1 MKVKKNDT
9 VVVLTGKDVKKTG
22 KVLMAMPKSNKIVV
36 EGVNVQEKN
45 HKARSAQDTS
55 SKIKREGPIDAS
67 NVLVICPKCGK
78 ATRVGHK
85 IVDDKKV
92 RICKKCGESL
102 DVKVVADAKAAKKPV
117 AKKTTKKAAVNDEA
131 VKEAPVA
138 EETKAVKK
146 ATKTTKTTKTA
157 KTAAKKEVA
166 EGEKE
171 VKKASTRKKTAK
183 TEEKDAE

>member
-102 DVKVVADAKAAKKPV
+102 DVKVVADAKAAKKPA
-117 AKKTTKKAAVNDEA
+117 AKKATKKTAVKDEA

-138 EETKAVKK
+138 EETKTVK
-146 ATKTTKTTKTA
+146 KTTKTTKTT

>member
-9 VVVLTGKDVKKTG
+9 VVVLTGKDVKKIG

-78 ATRVGHK
+78 ATRVGHA
-85 IVDDKKV
+85 IVDGKKV
-92 RICKKCGESL
+92 RVCKKCGESL
-102 DVKVVADAKAAKKPV
+102 DVKVVADAKAAKKPAV
-117 AKKTTKKAAVNDEA
+117 KKTTKKAAVKDEA

-138 EETKAVKK
+138 EETKTVK
-146 ATKTTKTTKTA
+146 KTTKTT

>member
-146 ATKTTKTTKTA
+146 TTKTT

-183 TEEKDAE
+183 TEGKDAE